1 MRYLLKKEGLDI
13 SKIDVC
19 YSKEKPIVKDKV
31 IASIGTVPNA
41 AGLAIVSEIIK
52 KVCME

>member
-1 MRYLLKKEGLDI
+1 MWRLHRGLYNS